1 MNPAISEKTTITIER
16 RDDGGYDAWLVRTVG
31 DQSTYDQIDT
41 SDLCEP
47 IPYGRSVD
55 TWAASLSDL
64 DLETAILIFTERWTW
79 DTGKEEDRICLEALE
94 VETKFRKENT
104 LTSNQIPPHTHAFGS
119 INRPVNPQRGDLWVN
134 GMNGQAEYFDGNH
147 WHPCRITTQNAQYT
161 AVAGPQGLEHT
172 HAILPNYTIAPA
184 GGKSTP

>member
-1 MNPAISEKTTITIER
+1 MNPAIVEKTTITIER

-104 LTSNQIPPHTHAFGS
+104 LTANQLPPHTHS
-119 INRPVNPQRGDLWVN
+119 LSPILRPTNANKGDLWIN
-134 GMNGQAEYFDGNH
+134 PSDGMAEVYDGSH
-147 WHPCRITTQNAQYT
+147 WHPARFTTANCT
-161 AVAGPQGLEHT
+161 TSMAGPQGMEHS
-172 HAILPNYTIAPA
+172 HALDLSSFRIVPA
-184 GGKSTP
+184 GSKSTP